1 VKIKRSSEQI
11 LIRHVPLLSWIAGG
25 ATLIT
30 IVVLSAWFTIDK
42 NVVNLLLS
50 VCIMLGFIL
59 VTYYSFFDFRL
70 KSGIFAV
77 RTWLLIDRSKRF
89 IEITRTRIYGRTIS
103 RHYFYQA
110 DRFRSYK
117 VNRLGTKQYFLSL
130 KLPNR
135 RSIRLKIPLGS
146 DKNETVKLI
155 KELNNF
161 MGKNRK

>member
-1 VKIKRSSEQI
+1 M
-11 LIRHVPLLSWIAGG
+11 PLLNWIAGG
-25 ATLIT
+25 ATLIA
-30 IVVLSAWFTIDK
+30 IVILSAWFTIDK
-42 NVVNLLLS
+42 NVGNLLFS
-50 VCIMLGFIL
+50 VCLMLAFIL

-77 RTWLLIDRSKRF
+77 RTLLLIDRSKRF
-89 IEITRTRIYGRTIS
+89 IEITRTRIYGKTIR
-103 RHYFYQA
+103 RHYFYQV

-117 VNRLGTKQYFLSL
+117 VKKLGTTQYFLSL

-135 RSIRLKIPLGS
+135 RSIRLKLPLCR